1 MGSIAIQQKTENQ
14 TFGVKDIF
22 AYRRMRMATLVV
34 SGTQLL
40 SNVNSNLQLIFQ
52 QPFLSLQWFT
62 WAFHTMLQS
71 YLETFGGIMQST
83 ESSMLLQMALE
94 LSS

>member
-40 SNVNSNLQLIFQ
+40 NCKSRIQEILKRHFS
-52 QPFLSLQWFT
+52 
-62 WAFHTMLQS
+62 
-71 YLETFGGIMQST
+71 
-83 ESSMLLQMALE
+83 
-94 LSS
+94 

>member
-34 SGTQLL
+34 SGTRLL
-40 SNVNSNLQLIFQ
+40 NCKSRIQEIL
-52 QPFLSLQWFT
+52 
-62 WAFHTMLQS
+62 
-71 YLETFGGIMQST
+71 
-83 ESSMLLQMALE
+83 
-94 LSS
+94 

>member
-1 MGSIAIQQKTENQ
+1 MTSMGSIAIQQKTENQ

-40 SNVNSNLQLIFQ
+40 NCKSRIQEIL
-52 QPFLSLQWFT
+52 
-62 WAFHTMLQS
+62 
-71 YLETFGGIMQST
+71 
-83 ESSMLLQMALE
+83 
-94 LSS
+94 